1 MRRILKVPCCKL
13 GLDAVLTSSDC
24 GEILTFQPDDDDRGK
39 SFYWLQSTLYY
50 SLHVLQLS
58 VYNSKPLNARTETWG
73 PNIIILV
80 QCLLPVICNPEVSCS
95 STEGLNLFLVILRVC
110 SKKLWGKK
118 KTPISG
124 FVTCLCLSVR
134 MEQFGSKLTDFRE
147 IWYLRIFFF
156 SEIRCR
162 KFMFY

>member
-95 STEGLNLFLVILRVC
+95 STEGLNLFLVILRFC
-110 SKKLWGKK
+110 SKKLWKK
-118 KTPISG
+118 NPLLVASSRIS
-124 FVTCLCLSVR
+124 VCLSAWNNSAPS
-134 MEQFGSKLTDFRE
+134 G
-147 IWYLRIFFF
+147 RIFV
-156 SEIRCR
+156 
-162 KFMFY
+162 KFDI